1 MAITQGSRIVFT
13 GDSITDCG
21 RARPVGSGEEGTLGE
36 GYVALVDW
44 TLASTGAQPAS
55 RILNTGVSGD
65 TVRDLA
71 ARWQRDV
78 MDLEPHWVSVMI
90 GINDVWRQFDSDPAI
105 VRPVS
110 LDEYRATLRRL
121 LTSVRPRVQGIVLM
135 LPFYLEPEPGDP
147 MRAMRDRYA
156 EAAADIGGQVG
167 ATIVATQT
175 ALESVLPLRHR
186 DQLAPDGVHPTGLGH
201 MILARAWMAAAG
213 LPL

>member
-1 MAITQGSRIVFT
+1 M
-13 GDSITDCG
+13 
-21 RARPVGSGEEGTLGE
+21 
-36 GYVALVDW
+36 DW
-44 TLASTGAQPAS
+44 TLASAGAQPAS

-135 LPFYLEPEPGDP
+135 LPFYLEPEPVDP
-147 MRAMRDRYA
+147 MRAMLDRYA
-156 EAAADIGGQVG
+156 
-167 ATIVATQT
+167 
-175 ALESVLPLRHR
+175 
-186 DQLAPDGVHPTGLGH
+186 
-201 MILARAWMAAAG
+201 
-213 LPL
+213 